1 MGSQKNF
8 DCRLGN
14 PWIGFSKPP
23 LIFSE
28 AWGGFRGVRAAAGG
42 AASRTPAV
50 FEKAGE
56 TF

>member
-14 PWIGFSKPP
+14 PWIGFSKPL

-28 AWGGFRGVRAAAGG
+28 AWGGISRRARRSRGRCLPDPGG
-42 AASRTPAV
+42 L
-50 FEKAGE
+50 
-56 TF
+56 